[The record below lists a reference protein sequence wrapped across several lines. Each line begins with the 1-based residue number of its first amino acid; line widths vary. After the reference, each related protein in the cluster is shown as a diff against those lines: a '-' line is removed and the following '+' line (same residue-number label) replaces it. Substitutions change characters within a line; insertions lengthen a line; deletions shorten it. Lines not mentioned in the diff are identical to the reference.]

1 MIINHYKSK
10 KYYGKKRLMR
20 INKFIAQCGI
30 ASRRKA
36 EDLILSGKIKVNGK
50 VITDLSTD
58 IKDTDIVSYDN
69 KNIRMVSNYVYY
81 KLNKPKGYITS
92 TTDDKDR
99 KTVMDLMRGVHFRV
113 FPIGRLDYDTEGLIL
128 LTNDGDVANIL
139 TKPNSEVKKTYIV
152 HIDNE
157 INGDEIKQL
166 SKGVDIGDYITKPC
180 SVELI
185 ESTNNVSK
193 LKLTITEGK
202 NRQIRKMFS
211 TIGKNVTFL
220 RRIQIGEIKLG
231 GLSRGEYAPLNQ
243 KEIRY
248 LKSLKK

>member
-1 MIINHYKSK
+1 
-10 KYYGKKRLMR
+10 MR
-20 INKFIAQCGI
+20 INKYIAQCGI

-36 EDLILSGKIKVNGK
+36 EDIIKLGKVKVNGK
-50 VITDLSTD
+50 VTTDLSTD
-58 IKDTDIVSYDN
+58 IRDTDIVSIDN
-69 KNIRMVSNYVYY
+69 KTIKVVSNYVYY

-92 TTDDKDR
+92 TSDDKDR
-99 KTVMDLMRGVHFRV
+99 KTVINLMRGVHYRV
-113 FPIGRLDYDTEGLIL
+113 FPIGRLDYDTEGLLL
-128 LTNDGDVANIL
+128 LTNDGDIANIL

-152 HIDNE
+152 HIE
-157 INGDEIKQL
+157 GFINKDDIKKL
-166 SKGVDIGDYITKPC
+166 SSGVDIGDYITRPC

-185 ESTNNVSK
+185 ETNETQSK
-193 LKLTITEGK
+193 LRVTITEGK

-211 TIGKNVTFL
+211 SIGKEVTFL
-220 RRIQIGEIKLG
+220 RRIQIGDIKLG

>member
-1 MIINHYKSK
+1 
-10 KYYGKKRLMR
+10 MR
-20 INKFIAQCGI
+20 INKYIAQCGI

-36 EDLILSGKIKVNGK
+36 EDIIKLGKIKVNGK
-50 VITDLSTD
+50 VTTDLSTD
-58 IKDTDIVSYDN
+58 IRDTDIVSIDN
-69 KNIRMVSNYVYY
+69 KTIKVVSNYVYY

-92 TTDDKDR
+92 TSDDKDR
-99 KTVMDLMRGVHFRV
+99 KTVINLMRGVHYRV
-113 FPIGRLDYDTEGLIL
+113 FPIGRLDYDTEGLLL
-128 LTNDGDVANIL
+128 LTNDGDIANIL

-152 HIDNE
+152 HIE
-157 INGDEIKQL
+157 GFINKDDIKKL
-166 SKGVDIGDYITKPC
+166 SSGVDIGDYITRPC

-185 ESTNNVSK
+185 ETNETQSK
-193 LKLTITEGK
+193 LRVTITEGK

-211 TIGKNVTFL
+211 SIGKEVTFL
-220 RRIQIGEIKLG
+220 RRIQIGDIKLG

>member
-1 MIINHYKSK
+1 
-10 KYYGKKRLMR
+10 MR
-20 INKFIAQCGI
+20 INKYIAQCGI

-36 EDLILSGKIKVNGK
+36 EDIIKLGKIKVNGK
-50 VITDLSTD
+50 VTTDLSTD
-58 IKDTDIVSYDN
+58 IRDTDIVSIDN
-69 KNIRMVSNYVYY
+69 KTIKVVSNYVYY

-92 TTDDKDR
+92 TSDDKDR
-99 KTVMDLMRGVHFRV
+99 KTVINLMRGVHYRV
-113 FPIGRLDYDTEGLIL
+113 FPIGRLDYDTEGLLL
-128 LTNDGDVANIL
+128 LTNDGDIANIL

-152 HIDNE
+152 HIE
-157 INGDEIKQL
+157 GFINKDDIKKL
-166 SKGVDIGDYITKPC
+166 SSGVDIGDYITRPC

-185 ESTNNVSK
+185 ETNETQSK
-193 LKLTITEGK
+193 LRVAITEGK

-211 TIGKNVTFL
+211 SIGKEVTFL
-220 RRIQIGEIKLG
+220 RRIQIGDIKLG

>member
-1 MIINHYKSK
+1 
-10 KYYGKKRLMR
+10 MR
-20 INKFIAQCGI
+20 INKYIAQCGI

-36 EDLILSGKIKVNGK
+36 EDIIKLGKIKVNGK
-50 VITDLSTD
+50 VTTDLSTD
-58 IKDTDIVSYDN
+58 IRDTDIVSIDN
-69 KNIRMVSNYVYY
+69 KTIKVVSNYVYY

-92 TTDDKDR
+92 TSDDKDR
-99 KTVMDLMRGVHFRV
+99 KTVINLMRGVHYRV
-113 FPIGRLDYDTEGLIL
+113 FPIGRLDYDTEGLLL
-128 LTNDGDVANIL
+128 LTNDGDIANIL

-152 HIDNE
+152 HIE
-157 INGDEIKQL
+157 ASINKDDIKKL
-166 SKGVDIGDYITKPC
+166 SSGVDIGDYITRPC

-185 ESTNNVSK
+185 ETNETQSK
-193 LKLTITEGK
+193 LKVAITEGK

-211 TIGKNVTFL
+211 SIGKEVTFL
-220 RRIQIGEIKLG
+220 RRIQIGDIKLG

>member
-1 MIINHYKSK
+1 
-10 KYYGKKRLMR
+10 MR
-20 INKFIAQCGI
+20 INKYIAQCGI

-36 EDLILSGKIKVNGK
+36 EDIIKLGKVKVNGK
-50 VITDLSTD
+50 VTTDLSTD
-58 IKDTDIVSYDN
+58 IRDTDIVSIDN
-69 KNIRMVSNYVYY
+69 KTIKVVSNYVYY

-92 TTDDKDR
+92 TSDDKDR
-99 KTVMDLMRGVHFRV
+99 KTVINLMRGVHYRV
-113 FPIGRLDYDTEGLIL
+113 FPIGRLDYDTEGLLL
-128 LTNDGDVANIL
+128 LTNDGDIANIL

-152 HIDNE
+152 HIE
-157 INGDEIKQL
+157 GSINKDDIKKL
-166 SKGVDIGDYITKPC
+166 SSGVDIGDYITRPC

-185 ESTNNVSK
+185 ETNETQSK
-193 LKLTITEGK
+193 LKVAITEGK

-211 TIGKNVTFL
+211 SIGKEVTFL
-220 RRIQIGEIKLG
+220 RRIQIGDIKLG

>member
-1 MIINHYKSK
+1 
-10 KYYGKKRLMR
+10 MR
-20 INKFIAQCGI
+20 INKYIAQCGI

-36 EDLILSGKIKVNGK
+36 EDIIKLGKVKVNGK
-50 VITDLSTD
+50 VTTDLSTD
-58 IKDTDIVSYDN
+58 IRDTDIVSIDN
-69 KNIRMVSNYVYY
+69 KTIKVVSNYVYY

-92 TTDDKDR
+92 TSDDKDR
-99 KTVMDLMRGVHFRV
+99 KTVINLMRGVHYRV
-113 FPIGRLDYDTEGLIL
+113 FPIGRLDYDTEGLLL
-128 LTNDGDVANIL
+128 LTNDGDIANIL

-152 HIDNE
+152 HIE
-157 INGDEIKQL
+157 GFINKDDIKKL
-166 SKGVDIGDYITKPC
+166 SSGVDIGDYITRPC

-185 ESTNNVSK
+185 ETNETQSK
-193 LKLTITEGK
+193 LKVAITEGK

-211 TIGKNVTFL
+211 SIGKEVTFL
-220 RRIQIGEIKLG
+220 RRIQIGDIKLG